1 MKKSI
6 IKLAKNKYV
15 FYFFVA
21 LAIINVLGYFSV
33 KAWECMVLFAAVAY
47 SVNCYANNGTLAIL
61 GGLFVSNFVFG
72 CNRVKEGFFE
82 GNAHMNKK
90 DGEDHSGKN
99 HQGKNNN
106 DNTADVQEQVNKA
119 LNNLQGGNKD
129 NKDNKQESLNMM
141 ESLKNIV
148 SGLQNMKY

>member
-6 IKLAKNKYV
+6 IKLAKNKWV

-82 GNAHMNKK
+82 GMEHGDKK
-90 DGEDHSGKN
+90 DGEEHSGKN
-99 HQGKNNN
+99 HQNKNA
-106 DNTADVQEQVNKA
+106 ADVQEQVNKA

-141 ESLKNIV
+141 KSLKNIV